1 MSSDH
6 RIPVDEHVALTV
18 AVLTGLGAPER
29 TARIQG
35 EWLCEGDL
43 RGHASHGI
51 RRLEVLAG
59 RVRAGLI
66 DPAAEASVQCP
77 RPGVLR
83 VDGNEGFGPPT
94 ALAACDALPALAAE
108 AGIAIAAI
116 RRCGHLGMLAPYV
129 ERLAA
134 AGLVGIATTT
144 SEALVHPWGAA
155 PAMLGTNPLAAGL
168 PVDGGEPVV
177 LDMATGQ
184 VSRGKVLDHAAR
196 GEPLP
201 DGAVVDAEGRPTTDA
216 AAALDGAITPFGG
229 PKGYAL
235 ALVLEVLVASLTHT
249 ALGTEVRGTLDVT
262 DPVTKGDLLL
272 AIDPAAFGGPG
283 AGVAAYLDT
292 LRALEPAP
300 GHGPVTVPGDRAR
313 AVRARNLELGV
324 PVDPGTW
331 SRARELLVD
340 ADRSR

>member
-6 RIPVDEHVALTV
+6 RVTVDDHVALTV
-18 AVLTGLGAPER
+18 EVLTGLGVPHAA
-29 TARIQG
+29 ARVQG

-66 DPAAEASVQCP
+66 DPVAEPTTARS

-83 VDGNEGFGPPT
+83 VDGHDGLGPPA
-94 ALAACDALPALAAE
+94 ALAACDALPAAAAE
-108 AGIAIAAI
+108 TGIAVAAI
-116 RRCGHLGMLAPYV
+116 RRSGHLGMLAPYV

-134 AGLVGIATTT
+134 RGLVGIATTT

-155 PAMLGTNPLAAGL
+155 PAMIGTNPLAAAV

-201 DGAVVDAEGRPTTDA
+201 SGSVVDAEGLPTTDP

-235 ALVLEVLVASLTHT
+235 ALVLELLVASLTHT
-249 ALGTEVRGTLDVT
+249 ALGTDVRGTLDVT

-272 AIDPAAFGGPG
+272 AIDPAAFGGP
-283 AGVAAYLDT
+283 ATGVRAYLEI

-300 GHGPVTVPGDRAR
+300 GHGQVAIPGDRAR
-313 AVRARNLELGV
+313 AVRADNVARGV
-324 PVDPGTW
+324 PVDPDTW
-331 SRARELLVD
+331 AGARALLG
-340 ADRSR
+340 